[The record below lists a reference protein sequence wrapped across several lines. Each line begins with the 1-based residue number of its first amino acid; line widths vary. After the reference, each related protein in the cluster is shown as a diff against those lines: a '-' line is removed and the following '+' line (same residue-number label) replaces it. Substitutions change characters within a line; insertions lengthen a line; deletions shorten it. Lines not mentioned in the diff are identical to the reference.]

1 MGSLRLAAG
10 RHPDDPPLTALIGEL
25 AMRSQEFAT
34 MWVDHRVVA

>member
-25 AMRSQEFAT
+25 ALFSQEFAT
-34 MWVDHRVVA
+34 MWADRRVAA